1 MFTSYL
7 GIEKVLQPSWPAPAR
22 VKAFTTTRNTQ
33 IAGVAASQ
41 GNYASFNLGLN
52 VGDNPAV
59 VIARREALA
68 AAIGKP
74 LNWLNQTHSNLAI
87 SNLTANCEADASVT
101 SSQDFAC
108 VVLTADCLPVFFCNP
123 QGTQVGVAHAGWR
136 GLAAGVLEN
145 TLAKFTCPKSEVLA
159 WLGPAI
165 SQQAF
170 EVGAEVK
177 AAFLAASPKEVQ
189 TEIAAAFI
197 PSTNAGKYM
206 ACLYSL
212 ATARLKAA
220 GVQQVFIANPAD
232 LCTYTNNETYYSHR
246 YATNELNQ
254 STGRMA
260 SVIYLAD

>member
-7 GIEKVLQPSWPAPAR
+7 GIEKVLQPNWPAPAR
-22 VKAFTTTRNTQ
+22 VKAFTTTSNTQ

-52 VGDNPAV
+52 VGDNPAEV
-59 VIARREALA
+59 TARREALA

-74 LNWLNQTHSNLAI
+74 LNWLNQTHSNLAV
-87 SNLTANCEADASVT
+87 SNLAANCEADATVT
-101 SSQDFAC
+101 SSKEFAC
-108 VVLTADCLPVFFCNP
+108 VVLTADCLPVFFCDA
-123 QGTQVGVAHAGWR
+123 QGRQVGVAHAGWR
-136 GLAAGVLEN
+136 GLAAGVLES
-145 TLAKFTCPKSEVLA
+145 TLAKFICPKNEVLA

-177 AAFLAASPKEVQ
+177 TAFLAASPKEVQ

-220 GVQQVFIANPAD
+220 GVQQVFTANPAN
-232 LCTYTNNETYYSHR
+232 LCTHTNNEACYSHR
-246 YATNELNQ
+246 YATNKLNQ
-254 STGRMA
+254 PTGRMA
-260 SVIYLAD
+260 SVIYLA